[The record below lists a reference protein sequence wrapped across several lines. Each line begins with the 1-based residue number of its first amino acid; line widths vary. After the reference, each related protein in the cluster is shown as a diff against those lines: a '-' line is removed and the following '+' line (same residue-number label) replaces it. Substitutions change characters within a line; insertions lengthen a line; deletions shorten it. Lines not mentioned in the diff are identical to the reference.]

1 MWQFSAPLG
10 HAGEQIVL
18 TLAEETLAAE
28 RRQKN
33 EVEPFI
39 ERCLLTTGHL
49 TCDLINTTLW
59 LA

>member
-10 HAGEQIVL
+10 RAGEQIVL

-39 ERCLLTTGHL
+39 EHCLPTTDVSVV
-49 TCDLINTTLW
+49 T
-59 LA
+59 